1 MRDDK
6 ILLRVS
12 IFFAVKRRSSGTSAL
27 YCTLPLLST
36 QRNTSPDLFGDVVAV
51 ALRDALTLVVTVSVP
66 VLVLLRE
73 SVGMKL
79 ENGLGS
85 EADADGKTAVAV
97 AVAVG
102 VAGTPAEGVCDI
114 AAPEKSSSMTR
125 RQATKRKCVLS
136 ILRHQKIATDLR
148 TESVNTI

>member
-36 QRNTSPDLFGDVVAV
+36 QRNTSSDLFGDVVAV

-97 AVAVG
+97 AGAVAVG
-102 VAGTPAEGVCDI
+102 VAGTPTEAVCDI
-114 AAPEKSSSMTR
+114 AAPEKSSSTPI

-136 ILRHQKIATDLR
+136 ILRHQKIAADLR
-148 TESVNTI
+148 T